1 VNSLSRILAILRKEV
16 RQLRRDRLTFGMVVG
31 LPIIQMLLF
40 GYAINTDVRNL
51 RTAIADQSGTHL
63 SRQFI
68 AELGQTQV
76 VDIIEHVDTPQQLEN
91 LLRQGRISIGVHV
104 PHDFDRRVVDTTR
117 SAVHLLVDGSDPTI
131 LGVANQLRAMPIAFD
146 TMKPATSV
154 PGLVEVR
161 PYYNP
166 ERRTPVNIV
175 PGLMGVILTMTM
187 ILFTA
192 VAIVRER
199 ERGNLELLINTPVS
213 SAELM
218 IGKVV
223 PYILIGLIQLALILG
238 VGRLLFD
245 VPVRGSV
252 FDLYVAAAAFIAAN
266 LSLGLFIS
274 TAARTQFQAMQMT
287 VFILL
292 PSILLSGFMFP
303 FDGMPRF
310 AQRAVTEHALHTP
323 DARDHAAG
331 GGDRGSAVGDPF
343 SLRVYSD
350 CHDRSSAEIH
360 KAPRLGFLHLY
371 LRIYGRRPFII
382 GAILVQSWRQIA
394 PISRFGAEFRSSD
407 T

>member
-1 VNSLSRILAILRKEV
+1 MKSLSRIFAVLRKEV

-31 LPIIQMLLF
+31 LPVMQMLLF

-51 RTAIADQSGTHL
+51 EAAVADQANTHL
-63 SRQFI
+63 SRQFV
-68 AELGQTQV
+68 AELAQTQV
-76 VDIIEHVDTPQQLEN
+76 IDIVDRVATPQQLET
-91 LLRQGRISIGVHV
+91 LLRQGAISIGIHI
-104 PHDFDRRVVDTTR
+104 PQDFDRRVVDR
-117 SAVHLLVDGSDPTI
+117 NRAASHLLVDGSDPTI
-131 LGVANQLRAMPIAFD
+131 LGVANQLRLMPFGFD
-146 TMKPATSV
+146 AGN
-154 PGLVEVR
+154 PGSAAPQVIEVR
-161 PYYNP
+161 PYFNP

-213 SAELM
+213 SLELM

-223 PYILIGLIQLALILG
+223 PYVLIGMLQLALILA

-252 FDLYVAAAAFIAAN
+252 VDLYLAATAFIAAN

-274 TAARTQFQAMQMT
+274 TAARTQFQATQIT

-303 FDGMPRF
+303 FEGMPELAQWLGEVLPNTHFIRLTRGIMLRDAALSEMPGDLAYLIAFTVVAMTAAALRF
-310 AQRAVTEHALHTP
+310 T
-323 DARDHAAG
+323 
-331 GGDRGSAVGDPF
+331 
-343 SLRVYSD
+343 
-350 CHDRSSAEIH
+350 
-360 KAPRLGFLHLY
+360 KRL
-371 LRIYGRRPFII
+371 
-382 GAILVQSWRQIA
+382 
-394 PISRFGAEFRSSD
+394 D
-407 T
+407 

>member
-1 VNSLSRILAILRKEV
+1 MKSISRIFAILRKEV

-51 RTAIADQSGTHL
+51 KTAVADQANTHL
-63 SRQFI
+63 SRQFV
-68 AELGQTQV
+68 AELAQTQV
-76 VDIIEHVDTPQQLEN
+76 IDIVAAADSPQQLEA
-91 LLRQGRISIGVHV
+91 LLREGAISIGVHI
-104 PHDFDRRVVDTTR
+104 PHDFDRRVVDR
-117 SAVHLLVDGSDPTI
+117 IRPASQLLVDGSDPTI
-131 LGVANQLRAMPIAFD
+131 LGVANQLRLMPFGFD
-146 TMKPATSV
+146 AGRVTAAAARV
-154 PGLVEVR
+154 IEVR

-199 ERGNLELLINTPVS
+199 ERGNLELLINTPVG

-223 PYILIGLIQLALILG
+223 PYILIGMLQLALILA

-252 FDLYVAAAAFIAAN
+252 LDLYLAAFAFIAAN
-266 LSLGLFIS
+266 LALGLFIS

-303 FDGMPRF
+303 FEGMPP
-310 AQRAVTEHALHTP
+310 V
-323 DARDHAAG
+323 ARWLGEVLPNTHFIRLTRGIMLREASIG
-331 GGDRGSAVGDPF
+331 ELYGDLAY
-343 SLRVYSD
+343 L
-350 CHDRSSAEIH
+350 
-360 KAPRLGFLHLY
+360 LGFAFVAMTGAA
-371 LRIYGRRPFII
+371 LRFTKR
-382 GAILVQSWRQIA
+382 L
-394 PISRFGAEFRSSD
+394 D
-407 T
+407 